1 MYIYMRIDKNSGD
14 WLKVKLKKVKV
25 DAKFFKT
32 D

>member
-1 MYIYMRIDKNSGD
+1 MRIDKNSGD

-32 D
+32 DYPS